1 MALLLSLQA
10 SLEDRY
16 GQFMQKKNLDKWTK
30 NLEELPDNFLYA
42 VKFVEKKEKLDEL
55 TTLRKFLRFGTEKYG
70 GR

>member
-1 MALLLSLQA
+1 
-10 SLEDRY
+10 
-16 GQFMQKKNLDKWTK
+16 MQKKNLDKWTK